1 MSRITINDKEY
12 ETDTFNEEQVK
23 LFNEAQFVTTEL
35 DRIAYV
41 GKMLDA
47 QRSVLVKALLDSLGD
62 ASEPVVT

>member
-1 MSRITINDKEY
+1 MSKITINDKEY

-62 ASEPVVT
+62 TSEPVVT

>member
-1 MSRITINDKEY
+1 MSKITINDKEY

>member
-1 MSRITINDKEY
+1 MSKITINDKEY
-12 ETDTFNEEQVK
+12 ETDAFNEEQVK

-35 DRIAYV
+35 DRISYV

-62 ASEPVVT
+62 TSEPVVT

>member
-1 MSRITINDKEY
+1 MSKITINDKEY

-35 DRIAYV
+35 DRISYV

-62 ASEPVVT
+62 TSEPVVT